1 MAGLMLLPSFWA
13 IRNNE
18 AVVWDECGGNMIR
31 LGESQVLVIVKKV
44 DFGVYLAV
52 SPEEDRERVLLPARQ
67 VPEGS
72 SVGDRLEVFIYR
84 DSEDRLIATTR
95 VPKLQLGR
103 AAELKVVQTG
113 KLGAFLDWGLEKDL
127 FLPFKE
133 QRGKVREGDEVL
145 VSLYIDK
152 SDRLCATMNVY
163 EALKM
168 DSPYQ
173 AGDRVRGRVYELSD
187 NFGAFVAVDN
197 LYSGLIAVKE
207 LYGDVRLGTDVE
219 ARVIRVREDGRLDL
233 GIREKAYLQIDT
245 DAEKILKLLDAY
257 EGALPFNDKA
267 APEVIRHETG
277 MSKNEFKRAVGR
289 LLKQGKVQ
297 IGEKTIRQCKS

>member
-1 MAGLMLLPSFWA
+1 
-13 IRNNE
+13 
-18 AVVWDECGGNMIR
+18 
-31 LGESQVLVIVKKV
+31 
-44 DFGVYLAV
+44 
-52 SPEEDRERVLLPARQ
+52 
-67 VPEGS
+67 
-72 SVGDRLEVFIYR
+72 
-84 DSEDRLIATTR
+84 
-95 VPKLQLGR
+95 
-103 AAELKVVQTG
+103 
-113 KLGAFLDWGLEKDL
+113 
-127 FLPFKE
+127 
-133 QRGKVREGDEVL
+133 
-145 VSLYIDK
+145 
-152 SDRLCATMNVY
+152 
-163 EALKM
+163 M

>member
-1 MAGLMLLPSFWA
+1 
-13 IRNNE
+13 
-18 AVVWDECGGNMIR
+18 MIR